1 MGLGGMKMNQKQLS
15 CFLEVYRCRNVQAA
29 ADKLYLTHQGL
40 SRTIRALE
48 DELGHPLFKRSNRG
62 VEPTDFATTLV
73 PHVQRLLDDYA
84 TIQGLDTLTSQKKA
98 VVTVYALDH
107 LLGYLGADFVT
118 AFHAQHPDITLSVLD
133 TTDEAAL
140 ESVSAGRSDFAL
152 VNGPIDNTRFSAVP
166 LFYSRFCYR
175 MRRDHPL
182 AQKQTLT
189 VKDFDGQRLIGKGR
203 AYHCFRSSI
212 DRCLL
217 ENGIR
222 VDVPVETPD
231 EELMAELVER
241 GLAIAATYDFS
252 AITHCGENTVIR
264 YSDDPG
270 MGHHIY
276 LVEKRHTL
284 PTKAG
289 RMFKQ
294 FLLTWCREHCNPDGI
309 GVQSNQD

>member
-1 MGLGGMKMNQKQLS
+1 MNQKQLS

-84 TIQGLDTLTSQKKA
+84 TIQGLDTLTSQRKS

-107 LLGYLGADFVT
+107 LLGYFGADFVT

-189 VKDFDGQRLIGKGR
+189 VQDFDGQKLIGKGR
-203 AYHCFRSSI
+203 AYHCFRTNI
-212 DRCLL
+212 DQYMLSQGL
-217 ENGIR
+217 H
-222 VDVPVETPD
+222 VTVPIETPD
-231 EELMAELVER
+231 ESLLQQLVEA
-241 GLAIAATYDFS
+241 GLGIAATYDFTAVS
-252 AITHCGENTVIR
+252 HCGENTVVR
-264 YSDDPG
+264 YLDDDRA
-270 MGHHIY
+270 GHHIY
-276 LVEKRHTL
+276 LVEKAGTL
-284 PTKAG
+284 PTRAG
-289 RMFKQ
+289 RAFRQ
-294 FLLTWCREHCNPDGI
+294 FLLDKVTE
-309 GVQSNQD
+309 